1 MNKKLTI
8 LIILLSHYQL
18 FSQVVKFDS
27 IQDIPY
33 SSGVAMPLQTYRYIR
48 TKTINCDTLIKINEQ
63 ILNSKD
69 SILSKME
76 KTLVNER
83 NNRKS
88 YEIELKQKNNTITK
102 LDSISNNMNKEMLK
116 MEYKMPFFKRK
127 TTYYAFLV
135 GFIIPLLLK

>member
-1 MNKKLTI
+1 MKKT
-8 LIILLSHYQL
+8 LIILILLLANCQS
-18 FSQVVKFDS
+18 FSQIIKFNS
-27 IQDIPY
+27 ISAIPFN
-33 SSGVAMPLQTYRYIR
+33 SGVAMPLETYRYIR
-48 TKTINCDTLIKINEQ
+48 AKTINCDTLIKINEQ

-76 KTLVNER
+76 ETLINER

-88 YEIELKQKNNTITK
+88 YEIELKSKNNTITK

-135 GFIIPLLLK
+135 GFIVPLLLK

>member
-1 MNKKLTI
+1 LNKKLTI

>member
-1 MNKKLTI
+1 
-8 LIILLSHYQL
+8 
-18 FSQVVKFDS
+18 
-27 IQDIPY
+27 
-33 SSGVAMPLQTYRYIR
+33 MPLQTYRYIR

-76 KTLVNER
+76 KTLINER

-88 YEIELKQKNNTITK
+88 YEIELKSKNNTITK

-135 GFIIPLLLK
+135 GFIVPLLLK

>member
-1 MNKKLTI
+1 MKKT
-8 LIILLSHYQL
+8 LIILILLLANCQS

-76 KTLVNER
+76 KTLINER

-88 YEIELKQKNNTITK
+88 YEIELKSKNNTITK

-116 MEYKMPFFKRK
+116 MEYKIPFFKRK
-127 TTYYAFLV
+127 LPTMLF
-135 GFIIPLLLK
+135 